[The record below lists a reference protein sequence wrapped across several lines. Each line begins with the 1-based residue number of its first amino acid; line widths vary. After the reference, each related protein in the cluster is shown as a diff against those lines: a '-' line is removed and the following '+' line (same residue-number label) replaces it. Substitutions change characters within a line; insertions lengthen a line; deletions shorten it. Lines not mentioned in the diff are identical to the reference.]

1 MQFGALVAQD
11 KTPVDYL
18 SFAVVES
25 EVSDTANEP
34 CAVSGLEHQVTGFWV
49 VFAQLYA
56 ELGLD
61 VVLIVL

>member
-11 KTPVDYL
+11 KTAVDNL

-34 CAVSGLEHQVTGFWV
+34 CAVNVLEHKVAGFGV
-49 VFAQLYA
+49 VFAELYA
-56 ELGLD
+56 ELKL
-61 VVLIVL
+61 